1 MAAQN
6 ENVSWLLNLGICLF
20 LKSAVI
26 YYKINGDAVL
36 CREDS
41 KYQLTFILSAI
52 KFQHDFVNL
61 SLFSYIN
68 ILK

>member
-1 MAAQN
+1 M
-6 ENVSWLLNLGICLF
+6 VDG
-20 LKSAVI
+20 
-26 YYKINGDAVL
+26 VL

-68 ILK
+68 ILKWNKCINNVPDLKP